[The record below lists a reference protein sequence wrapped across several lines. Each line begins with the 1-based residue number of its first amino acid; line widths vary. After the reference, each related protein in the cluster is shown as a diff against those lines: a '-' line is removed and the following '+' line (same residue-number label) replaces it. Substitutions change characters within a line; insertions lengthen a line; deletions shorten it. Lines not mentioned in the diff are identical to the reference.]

1 VGLEQGKMNRSNAV
15 LTGHQALWLVRYGY
29 EDRHVF

>member
-1 VGLEQGKMNRSNAV
+1 MNRSNAV